1 MNGIIEHIDV
11 HLFSYIFLFCSLFF
25 LTTAIF
31 VKKIWFRIIYIILFS
46 IFIALGVTEFVLY
59 FSMRPAEIESVKDNQ
74 FEIDNKKEVIRCAR
88 FIDKYKRDFFC
99 FNENI
104 DFELKNSGNEMIGEA
119 KYSIFTNDFRQT
131 ACNLNGEKAYV
142 FLGCSFTFGEFL
154 NDNETLPYNFSKL
167 LNFESN
173 VLNCGVRGHGSNR
186 ALSILNSGII
196 NRINNNAKTEH
207 FFYSLIS
214 DHIRRNFRVAAGDSS
229 SDNWLYKDGKW
240 TRVSQPFGNIKV
252 LFAKSYIF
260 RKIFVDLIEKKYSNF
275 YAYYLIDSLA
285 EIDKIIKDKY
295 NSKLTIVV
303 WPEFTEK
310 FISKLKET
318 NMDLVFL
325 PKDFRKYEKG
335 YYEHPNPKSNEEI
348 AEILY
353 NHINKK

>member
-1 MNGIIEHIDV
+1 
-11 HLFSYIFLFCSLFF
+11 
-25 LTTAIF
+25 
-31 VKKIWFRIIYIILFS
+31 
-46 IFIALGVTEFVLY
+46 
-59 FSMRPAEIESVKDNQ
+59 MRPVDVESVKNNQ

-104 DFELKNSGNEMIGEA
+104 DFELKNDSNKLIAES
-119 KYSIFTNDFRQT
+119 KYSIFTNGFRQT
-131 ACNLNGEKAYV
+131 ACNLNAEKTYV

-173 VLNCGVRGHGSNR
+173 VLNCGVRGHGTNR
-186 ALSILNSGII
+186 TLSILNSGII
-196 NRINNNAKTEH
+196 NRINNNAKVEH
-207 FFYSLIS
+207 FFYSIIN
-214 DHIRRNFRVAAGDSS
+214 DHIRRNFRVTAGDSS

-252 LFAKSYIF
+252 FFAKSYIF

-275 YAYYLIDSLA
+275 YAYYLIDSLV
-285 EIDKIIKDKY
+285 EIDKIIRDEY
-295 NSKLTIVV
+295 NSKLTIIV

-310 FISKLKET
+310 FITKLKET
-318 NMDLVFL
+318 NIDLVFL
-325 PKDFRKYEKG
+325 PKDFKKYEKG